1 MRRDRGP
8 SLGEVLARLAMTDD
22 GSEVVFYERAR
33 DELRV
38 GAAAAKATWDRR
50 GGVPVHPRFA
60 ARIEQGPGITTE
72 APSDS

>member
-1 MRRDRGP
+1 M
-8 SLGEVLARLAMTDD
+8 LAMTDD

-33 DELRV
+33 DELRD

-60 ARIEQGPGITTE
+60 ARIEQGPGIAAE
-72 APSDS
+72 APSGA